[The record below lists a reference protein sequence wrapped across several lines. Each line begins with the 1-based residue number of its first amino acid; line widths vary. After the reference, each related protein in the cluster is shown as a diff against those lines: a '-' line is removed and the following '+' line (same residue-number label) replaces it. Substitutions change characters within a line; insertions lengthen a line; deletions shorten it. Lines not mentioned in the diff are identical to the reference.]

1 MAKTI
6 RINPRLI
13 NKILLA
19 ALLLAA
25 LVVVAGSHLAP
36 TVPLPTVFLYS
47 VVGVVAGGAVLLVA
61 IVVSLTVSQWVLRHG
76 GTDAQWFWFSGEP
89 PGLQKL
95 RAEAQAKKNGL

>member
-1 MAKTI
+1 MASAI
-6 RINPRLI
+6 SVVCPRGVES
-13 NKILLA
+13 A
-19 ALLLAA
+19 APRGL
-25 LVVVAGSHLAP
+25 VVAGSHLAP
-36 TVPLPTVFLYS
+36 TVPLPAVFLYS
-47 VVGVVAGGAVLLVA
+47 VVRVVAGGAVLLVA